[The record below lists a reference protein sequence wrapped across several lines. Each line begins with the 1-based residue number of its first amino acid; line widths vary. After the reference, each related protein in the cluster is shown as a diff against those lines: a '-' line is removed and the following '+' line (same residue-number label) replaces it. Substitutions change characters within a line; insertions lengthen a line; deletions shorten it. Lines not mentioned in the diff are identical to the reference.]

1 MPNVTYSI
9 MPVYGTRP
17 EAIKMAPLVLALR
30 DSEQFEVTVAVTGQH
45 REMLDQVNRV
55 FGIEP
60 DIDLDI
66 FEHGMGLSRVIEKT
80 LSRLTPLLEERKPDA
95 IVVQGD
101 TTSALAAGIAAF
113 NLGIP
118 VVHLEA
124 GLRTASIAS
133 PFPEEGNRRL
143 LSQITALHLAP
154 TDQARENLLA
164 SGIDAGAIVVTGN
177 TVIDALQTAIEQDLT
192 FLDPVLSERGELTGT
207 VVLVTSHRRESW
219 GAPMERTASALAR
232 LAGERPDVT
241 FVFPLHANPRVRAI
255 FEPALRPF
263 ENVILTESLAYPDLA
278 LMLKIATIVVTD
290 SGGIQEEAPALG
302 KPVLVLREDTER
314 PEAIEAGTA
323 ILVGT
328 DPELIVGGVNRL
340 LDDPAAYEEMARAE
354 NPFGDG
360 LAAARSVAAL
370 EQLFGVGQR
379 LPDFHYISANA
390 SDREAS

>member
-1 MPNVTYSI
+1 
-9 MPVYGTRP
+9 
-17 EAIKMAPLVLALR
+17 MAPLVLALR
-30 DSEQFEVTVAVTGQH
+30 DSADFDCVVTVTGQH

-60 DIDLDI
+60 DLDLDI
-66 FEHGMGLSRVIEKT
+66 FEHGMGLSKVTEKT
-80 LSRLTPLLEERKPDA
+80 LSRLTPLLEERRPDA

-101 TTSALAAGIAAF
+101 TTSALAAGLAAF

-143 LSQITALHLAP
+143 LSQITSLHLAP
-154 TDQARENLLA
+154 TALARENLLA
-164 SGIDAGAIVVTGN
+164 SGIAAADIVVTGN
-177 TVIDALQTAIEQDLT
+177 TVIDALQTAIERDLE
-192 FLDPVLSERGELTGT
+192 FLDPVLKNHGDFAGD

-219 GAPMERTASALAR
+219 GAPMERTASALVK
-232 LAGERPDVT
+232 LATERPEVT
-241 FVFPLHANPRVRAI
+241 FVFPLHANPKVRAI

-263 ENVILTESLAYPDLA
+263 SNVLLTESLAYPDLA
-278 LMLKIATIVVTD
+278 LMLKIARIIVTD

-314 PEAIEAGTA
+314 PEAIDAGVA
-323 ILVGT
+323 VLVGT
-328 DPELIVGGVNRL
+328 NPDLIVDGVNRL
-340 LDDPAAYEEMARAE
+340 LDDPAAYESMARAQ

-360 LAAARSVAAL
+360 RAAERSVAAL
-370 EQLFGVGQR
+370 QQFFGVGDR
-379 LPDFHYISANA
+379 IADFQYNAVSALE
-390 SDREAS
+390 REAS

>member
-1 MPNVTYSI
+1 
-9 MPVYGTRP
+9 
-17 EAIKMAPLVLALR
+17 MAPLVLALR
-30 DSEQFEVTVAVTGQH
+30 DSEQFEGVVAVTGQH

-60 DIDLDI
+60 DIDLNI
-66 FEHGMGLSRVIEKT
+66 FEHGMGLSVVIEKT
-80 LSRLTPLLEERKPDA
+80 LSRLTPILEERRPDA
-95 IVVQGD
+95 VVVQGD

-113 NLGIP
+113 NLQIP

-143 LSQITALHLAP
+143 LSQITSLHLAP
-154 TDQARENLLA
+154 TAQARENLLH
-164 SGIDAGAIVVTGN
+164 GGVPDEAIVVTGN
-177 TVIDALQTAIEQDLT
+177 TVIDALQTATAQDLT
-192 FLDPVLSERGELTGT
+192 FLDPVLKARGELEGT

-219 GAPMERTASALAR
+219 GEPMTRTASALAR
-232 LAGERPDVT
+232 LAAERPSVT
-241 FVFPLHANPRVRAI
+241 FVFPLHANPRVREI
-255 FEPALRPF
+255 FEPVLRPF
-263 ENVILTESLAYPDLA
+263 PNVILTESLAYPDLA
-278 LMLKIATIVVTD
+278 LMLKAATIVVTD

-323 ILVGT
+323 LLVGT
-328 DPELIVGGVNRL
+328 DPEKIVAEVNRL
-340 LDDPAAYEEMARAE
+340 LDDSTAYETMAKAE

-370 EQLFGVGQR
+370 GAFFGVGER
-379 LPDFHYISANA
+379 LPDFSY
-390 SDREAS
+390 